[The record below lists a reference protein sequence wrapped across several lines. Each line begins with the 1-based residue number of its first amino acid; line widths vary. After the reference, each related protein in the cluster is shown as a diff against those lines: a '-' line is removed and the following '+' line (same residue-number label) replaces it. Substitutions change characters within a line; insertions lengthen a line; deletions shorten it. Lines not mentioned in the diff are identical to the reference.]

1 MIYSPVNHQKLPFSD
16 PTHPPLWWRNTWM
29 PPNLSFENK
38 LNDRSDRIYLNSLLQ
53 LAFSRIF
60 CYRYTG
66 DGSENDQT
74 TCVVCMCDFEVR
86 QSLRILPCSHEFHSK
101 CVDKWLKVIYSQIHT
116 KIQTNLPHLWWWCS
130 LFFNGG
136 NTSPYFNNLN
146 SLQLELLQ

>member
-1 MIYSPVNHQKLPFSD
+1 MLRTTLRRCTLIHWILMQQSGGAGFSKEGNRSFSGQINKA
-16 PTHPPLWWRNTWM
+16 TFRFN
-29 PPNLSFENK
+29 NLSFENK

-116 KIQTNLPHLWWWCS
+116 KIQTNLPHLWW
-130 LFFNGG
+130 
-136 NTSPYFNNLN
+136 
-146 SLQLELLQ
+146 